1 MADQNDEREAKRKR
15 QRKKW
20 GKFTPFLFSEAS
32 SGNTNIPMDLTTMGK
47 FLEAEVY
54 SNGKKGWEK
63 FAIDLGAMYNSHIKR
78 QGFPQRFQK
87 RLNDVKKQKM
97 IL

>member
-63 FAIDLGAMYNSHIKR
+63 FAIDLGAIYNSHIKR
-78 QGFPQRFQK
+78 
-87 RLNDVKKQKM
+87 
-97 IL
+97 